1 MRRTAWMPRASW
13 ASSAAAAGRA
23 AASRS
28 SATRSGRTRIER
40 PRALGSPGARDLS
53 TARPP
58 VTLEAH
64 ADPVGEGG
72 RALLGHRDRE
82 AGGGGLDLV
91 VRVGGP
97 QHLPVAR
104 HGLDHLDGDRF
115 LLVVAEGDLP
125 LDLVEI
131 RADPLP
137 VLLHPIAHHVEGLA
151 HLDPHLLVLR
161 SVLDPVLADELL
173 AARGVRLVHPDL
185 ALGQRDPEPV
195 LLAVAEIEVDADLL
209 VGERHA
215 VLAAVV
221 VRRPVVDV

>member
-13 ASSAAAAGRA
+13 ASSAAAAGKA

-40 PRALGSPGARDLS
+40 PRALGSPGVPSLS

-58 VTLEAH
+58 ARLEAH
-64 ADPVGEGG
+64 ADPVGEGR

-91 VRVGGP
+91 VRVGGGP

-115 LLVVAEGDLP
+115 LLVVA
-125 LDLVEI
+125 
-131 RADPLP
+131 A
-137 VLLHPIAHHVEGLA
+137 
-151 HLDPHLLVLR
+151 
-161 SVLDPVLADELL
+161 
-173 AARGVRLVHPDL
+173 GVFPL
-185 ALGQRDPEPV
+185 ALV
-195 LLAVAEIEVDADLL
+195 K
-209 VGERHA
+209 
-215 VLAAVV
+215 
-221 VRRPVVDV
+221 